1 MVLTHTC
8 IIIFLCKPLVYSL
21 GTNSLL
27 QVFISYPDYSNTFLY
42 FFGFDYFTVV
52 IVCRPS
58 TPSMDAKFHCLFS
71 TKMTLMIVL

>member
-27 QVFISYPDYSNTFLY
+27 QVFISCPDYANTF

-52 IVCRPS
+52 NICRPS
-58 TPSMDAKFHCLFS
+58 TPSMDAMFHCLFL